1 MLRASS
7 SIAATI
13 YPSIFY
19 ETRCRKL
26 SIAPILEVYVP
37 GAKLSS
43 LGITRYTSQPNKF
56 TDCFSYASA
65 PRYYQAVL
73 SPEVSSPPV
82 PDSSLTMVCVISL
95 AGWEPSGAE

>member
-1 MLRASS
+1 M
-7 SIAATI
+7 
-13 YPSIFY
+13 
-19 ETRCRKL
+19 
-26 SIAPILEVYVP
+26 P

-43 LGITRYTSQPNKF
+43 PGITRYTSQPNKF
-56 TDCFSYASA
+56 TDCFFYASD

-82 PDSSLTMVCVISL
+82 LDNSWTMVFVISL

>member
-1 MLRASS
+1 M
-7 SIAATI
+7 
-13 YPSIFY
+13 
-19 ETRCRKL
+19 
-26 SIAPILEVYVP
+26 YVS

-56 TDCFSYASA
+56 TDCFSYASD

-82 PDSSLTMVCVISL
+82 PDSSWTMLFVISL
-95 AGWEPSGAE
+95 AGWDPSGAE